1 MTNPNTIP
9 NPNPN
14 LNPTPEYTPNTLQLL
29 GWSPGS
35 GAHVQPGGG
44 FGGGHVQPF
53 GLQGFDWNARDA
65 CKKKGCSLDTNAAVA
80 RWRSAACLQ
89 GRESRRRHST

>member
-65 CKKKGCSLDTNAAVA
+65 CRKG
-80 RWRSAACLQ
+80 LQ
-89 GRESRRRHST
+89 PGYKCCGRALEERRVPAGEREPTAP